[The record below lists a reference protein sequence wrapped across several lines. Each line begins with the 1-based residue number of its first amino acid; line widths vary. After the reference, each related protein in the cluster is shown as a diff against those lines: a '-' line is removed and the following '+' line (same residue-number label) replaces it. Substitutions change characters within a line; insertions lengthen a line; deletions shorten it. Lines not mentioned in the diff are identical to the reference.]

1 MSMTDPIADMLTRV
15 RNANTAQHDTV
26 EIPASRMKV
35 ALTKLLR
42 EEGYIKHYKIVK
54 TALVRRNPG
63 AEKRK
68 PAAKENRHGLI
79 RIYLK
84 YGPNRERV
92 INGLKRVSRPG
103 CRDYVGCDK
112 IPEVFGGLGIA
123 VMSTPK
129 GVMSG
134 KQARQERVGGELLA
148 MVW

>member
-1 MSMTDPIADMLTRV
+1 MSITDPLAGMLTRV
-15 RNANTAQHDTV
+15 RKATSAPHDTV
-26 EIPASRMKV
+26 SNPTSRENV
-35 ALTKLLR
+35 PLIKLLR